1 MDTGSSCQALAPQ
14 EPPGENQGTIAEV
27 ADVLQA
33 ELEDQMADFVR
44 PGKHILQHSYHMVQV
59 CRETDLA
66 TQPRTASR
74 TLEVVFE
81 LGDDI
86 CDTPSELFS
95 L

>member
-1 MDTGSSCQALAPQ
+1 M
-14 EPPGENQGTIAEV
+14 

-44 PGKHILQHSYHMVQV
+44 SGKRILQHSYHMVQAR
-59 CRETDLA
+59 RETDL
-66 TQPRTASR
+66 PRQLRIASR

-81 LGDDI
+81 LSDNI
-86 CDTPSELFS
+86 CESPREPFS